1 MIKITMTCEKCGAQE
16 NLDLENV
23 RLIFTKLGKIV
34 VPTSCPTAGCTGVLS
49 APTSAQLT
57 DTYKQ
62 GGDSSPHQ

>member
-34 VPTSCPTAGCTGVLS
+34 VPTSCPTPGCTGILS
-49 APTSAQLT
+49 APGGAYLT
-57 DTYKQ
+57 NIPEQ
-62 GGDSSPHQ
+62 GGGSSPNE